1 MNEKQGF
8 SNFIF
13 FIEESRV
20 NDEELIE
27 MKLIQ
32 SKKEIENPSLLVNAE
47 LIPRNANK

>member
-1 MNEKQGF
+1 MANLSGNKKF
-8 SNFIF
+8 YCWIK
-13 FIEESRV
+13 ESRL

-47 LIPRNANK
+47 LIPRNARK